1 MPPID
6 PNIIQPFTPLE
17 FYAREVVE
25 GFITG
30 LHKSPYHGFSVEF
43 AEHRLYNTGESIRH
57 IDWKLFAR
65 TERLF
70 VKRFEEETNLR
81 CQLVID
87 HSASMYYPS
96 QASPGPDNPT
106 KLIFSIYAAAALLYL
121 FRKQRDAVGL
131 TFFNR
136 EITQHFPARSNNLH
150 IRYLFRQLEE
160 LADAPPPESPHESA
174 VAETLH
180 LIAEAVHKRSLVIIF
195 SDMFDKQSDT
205 EALFHALQHLRH
217 NKHEV
222 ILFHTID
229 RKTELE
235 LGFDNRPYRFID
247 KETGREIKV
256 NVAEIRER
264 YKAAMQKFLNEL
276 KFRCGQYRID
286 FIEADIRQG
295 FYQILMPYLLK
306 RSHLF

>member
-1 MPPID
+1 MSPID
-6 PNIIQPFTPLE
+6 LLRIQPFTPLE

-43 AEHRLYNTGESIRH
+43 AEHRLYNNGESIRN
-57 IDWKLFAR
+57 IDWKLYAR

-87 HSASMYYPS
+87 HSASMYYPNIP
-96 QASPGPDNPT
+96 SPGPDKPT
-106 KLIFSIYAAAALLYL
+106 KLIFAIYAAAALLYL

-150 IRYLFRQLEE
+150 IQYLFRLMEE
-160 LADAPPPESPHESA
+160 LAESTPPASPHESA
-174 VAETLH
+174 ISQTLH
-180 LIAEAVHKRSLVIIF
+180 LIAETVHKRSLVIIF
-195 SDMFDKQSDT
+195 SDMFDKQNDT
-205 EALFHALQHLRH
+205 EALYHALQHLRH

-235 LGFDNRPYRFID
+235 LIFDNKPYRFID
-247 KETGREIKV
+247 KETGKEIKV
-256 NVAEIRER
+256 NVSEIREK
-264 YKAAMQKFLNEL
+264 YATAMRRFLDDL
-276 KFRCGQYRID
+276 KFRCGQYHID
-286 FIEADIRQG
+286 FIEADIQQG
-295 FYQILMPYLLK
+295 FHQILLPYLLK
-306 RSHLF
+306 RSRLF